1 MKPSLTLT
9 QILTFALTLTSAPS
23 TTVRAG
29 SCTQARKRLPN
40 PSSGD
45 NPDAD
50 PHSDHDLVL
59 SMSLGVARCHALLS
73 TFPREA
79 GVPARATF
87 IVDWSGA
94 VRFMAAHRTD
104 IPR

>member
-1 MKPSLTLT
+1 MADSPLAISRWINKG
-9 QILTFALTLTSAPS
+9 FGGALGFPL
-23 TTVRAG
+23 
-29 SCTQARKRLPN
+29 L
-40 PSSGD
+40 
-45 NPDAD
+45 
-50 PHSDHDLVL
+50 SDHDLVL
-59 SMSLGVARCHALLS
+59 SMSLGVARCHALPS